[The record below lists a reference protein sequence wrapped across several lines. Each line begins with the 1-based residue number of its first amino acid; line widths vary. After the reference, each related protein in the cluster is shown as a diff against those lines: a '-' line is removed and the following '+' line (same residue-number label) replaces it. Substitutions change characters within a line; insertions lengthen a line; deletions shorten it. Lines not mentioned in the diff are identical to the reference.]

1 MSLELTKVDSPR
13 VAGYQE
19 VWLASDPDAS
29 YRAILA
35 IHSTHRGPALGGTRL
50 MRYADDD
57 AALTDV
63 LRLARGMTYKCA
75 AANIPLGGGKSVILQ
90 PPNGYDRAALL
101 RAHGRAVESLKGRY
115 VTSVDIG
122 TGPEDLVIV
131 RETTTHVTGLPN
143 ELGDPSPVTARGVVC
158 AIEAAQY
165 VTTSSRDLRGVRV
178 AVQGCGHVGK
188 ALALQLHA
196 LGARLIVCDVS
207 QVRATS
213 VAAQCEADVRPPD
226 DIYDVD
232 ADVYAPCATGA
243 TLNARTIPRLRVR
256 AVAGAAN
263 NQLETNRDGDALRA
277 RGITYVP
284 DFVAN
289 AGGAIY
295 LCRVLAGWTDAQT
308 DAAVESIF
316 DSSVAV
322 LRRAEKEGISAQDAA
337 ERVVDA
343 RLGSHEATAQ
353 ASRRQIAGE
362 NP

>member
-1 MSLELTKVDSPR
+1 MSLELTKLESPR
-13 VAGYQE
+13 VADYEE

-35 IHSTHRGPALGGTRL
+35 IHNTHRGPALGGTRL
-50 MRYADDD
+50 MPYADDD

-75 AANIPLGGGKSVILQ
+75 AANIPLGGGKSVIFQ
-90 PPNGYDRAALL
+90 PPDGYDRAALL

-122 TGPEDLVIV
+122 TGPEDMVIV
-131 RETTTHVTGLPN
+131 RETTTHVTGLPH

-158 AIEAAQY
+158 AIDAAQY
-165 VTTSSRDLRGVRV
+165 LRTSSRDLRGVRV

-188 ALALQLHA
+188 ALALQLYA
-196 LGARLIVCDVS
+196 LGCRLTVCDVS
-207 QVRATS
+207 QDRATA
-213 VAAQCEADVRPPD
+213 VAAQCEADVVPPD
-226 DIYDVD
+226 DIYDAD

-263 NQLETNRDGDALRA
+263 NQLETNRDGDALRT
-277 RGITYVP
+277 RRITYVP
-284 DFVAN
+284 DFIAN

-295 LCRVLAGWTDAQT
+295 LCRVLAGWSDAQT

-316 DSSVAV
+316 DSSVEV

-343 RLGSHEATAQ
+343 RLEGGTA
-353 ASRRQIAGE
+353 A
-362 NP
+362 

>member
-1 MSLELTKVDSPR
+1 MSLRLTKLDSPR
-13 VAGYQE
+13 VVGYEE
-19 VWLASDPDAS
+19 VWLATDPDVS
-29 YRAILA
+29 YRAFLA
-35 IHSTHRGPALGGTRL
+35 IHNTRRGPALGGTRL
-50 MRYADDD
+50 MPYADDD
-57 AALTDV
+57 AALTDA

-101 RAHGRAVESLKGRY
+101 RAHGRAVESLNGRY
-115 VTSVDIG
+115 VTS
-122 TGPEDLVIV
+122 
-131 RETTTHVTGLPN
+131 
-143 ELGDPSPVTARGVVC
+143 RGVVC
-158 AIEAAQY
+158 AIEAAHSLR
-165 VTTSSRDLRGVRV
+165 TSSRDLRDVRV

-188 ALALQLHA
+188 ALALQLYA
-196 LGARLIVCDVS
+196 LGARPIVCDVS
-207 QVRATS
+207 QDRAS
-213 VAAQCEADVRPPD
+213 AVAAQCEAGVLPPD
-226 DIYDVD
+226 AIYEAQ

-316 DSSVAV
+316 DSSVEV

-343 RLGSHEATAQ
+343 RLSF
-353 ASRRQIAGE
+353 
-362 NP
+362 

>member
-1 MSLELTKVDSPR
+1 MSLQLTKLDSPR
-13 VAGYQE
+13 VTGYEE
-19 VWLASDPDAS
+19 VWVAKDPDAS
-29 YRAILA
+29 YHAILA
-35 IHSTHRGPALGGTRL
+35 VHNTQRGPALGGTRL

-57 AALTDV
+57 AARTDV
-63 LRLARGMTYKCA
+63 LRLSRGMTYKCA

-122 TGPEDLVIV
+122 TGPEDMVII

-165 VTTSSRDLRGVRV
+165 VRTSSRDLRGVRV

-188 ALALQLHA
+188 ALALQLYA
-196 LGARLIVCDVS
+196 LGARLIVCDAS
-207 QVRATS
+207 QARATS
-213 VAAQCEADVRPPD
+213 VAAQCEADVLPPD
-226 DIYDVD
+226 DIYEAQ

-263 NQLETNRDGDALRA
+263 NQLETVRAGEALRV
-277 RGITYVP
+277 R
-284 DFVAN
+284 
-289 AGGAIY
+289 
-295 LCRVLAGWTDAQT
+295 
-308 DAAVESIF
+308 E
-316 DSSVAV
+316 
-322 LRRAEKEGISAQDAA
+322 
-337 ERVVDA
+337 
-343 RLGSHEATAQ
+343 
-353 ASRRQIAGE
+353 
-362 NP
+362 

>member
-1 MSLELTKVDSPR
+1 MSLRLTKLDSPR
-13 VAGYQE
+13 VVGYEE
-19 VWLASDPDAS
+19 VWLATDPDVS
-29 YRAILA
+29 YRAFLA
-35 IHSTHRGPALGGTRL
+35 IHNTRCGPALGGTRL
-50 MRYADDD
+50 MPYADDD
-57 AALTDV
+57 AALTDA

-122 TGPEDLVIV
+122 TGPEDMVIV

-165 VTTSSRDLRGVRV
+165 LRTSSRDLRDVRV

-188 ALALQLHA
+188 ALALQLYA
-196 LGARLIVCDVS
+196 LGARPIVCDVS
-207 QVRATS
+207 EDRAS
-213 VAAQCEADVRPPD
+213 AVAAQCEADVLPPD
-226 DIYDVD
+226 DIYEAQ

-243 TLNARTIPRLRVR
+243 TLNARTIPRLRAR

-284 DFVAN
+284 DFIAN

-316 DSSVAV
+316 DSSVEV

-343 RLGSHEATAQ
+343 RLGLARVQRTEPQVLGVDT
-353 ASRRQIAGE
+353 
-362 NP
+362 

>member
-1 MSLELTKVDSPR
+1 MSLALTKLDSPR
-13 VAGYQE
+13 VAGYEE

-35 IHSTHRGPALGGTRL
+35 IHDTHRGPALGGTRL
-50 MRYADDD
+50 MSYADDD

-75 AANIPLGGGKSVILQ
+75 AANIPLGGGKSVILE

-122 TGPEDLVIV
+122 TGPEDMVFI

-143 ELGDPSPVTARGVVC
+143 EMNDPSPVTARGVVC

-165 VTTSSRDLRGVRV
+165 VRTSSRDLRGVRV
-178 AVQGCGHVGK
+178 AVQGCGHVGRS
-188 ALALQLHA
+188 LALQLHA
-196 LGARLIVCDVS
+196 LGARLIVSDVS
-207 QVRATS
+207 RDRAIT
-213 VAAQCEADVRPPD
+213 VAAQCEAEVMPPG
-226 DIYDVD
+226 DIYEAQ

-263 NQLETNRDGDALRA
+263 NQLETNRDGDALRT

-284 DFVAN
+284 DFIAN

-295 LCRVLAGWTDAQT
+295 LCRVLAGWTNART

-316 DSSVAV
+316 DSSVEV
-322 LRRAEKEGISAQDAA
+322 LRRADKEGIPAQDAA

-343 RLGSHEATAQ
+343 RLGVAERSMRT
-353 ASRRQIAGE
+353 
-362 NP
+362 